1 MFITHTRFKIAKGLL
16 GHTPKYD
23 PKAGLRETVAWY
35 HENGFYNELMTISH
49 SRFIYLGILPK
60 NQSVLMEKD
69 NFDCV
74 SQLFELLFITTKC
87 LSNFI
92 ETQ

>member
-35 HENGFYNELMTISH
+35 HENGFYNELMT
-49 SRFIYLGILPK
+49 
-60 NQSVLMEKD
+60 
-69 NFDCV
+69 NFP
-74 SQLFELLFITTKC
+74 
-87 LSNFI
+87 
-92 ETQ
+92 